1 MDTNTSINGI
11 LYYSGNSL
19 EHLARQ
25 TAKRYLEKQYQHS
38 GLLFFKQLADSVTTA
53 NALYKN
59 SGDTVKT
66 NRRKADGI
74 ITGQVVDKTT
84 SDGIERG
91 NVNNTLA
98 ADFIN
103 AAFESMLAAHRYLSA
118 FAAAENIILT
128 PEQVR
133 LYLIKRGAYA
143 CGQLNRQEFP
153 RHSDDYKQAFVRF
166 TDIDAQTDIS
176 APDTLE
182 NIIDNDTLRRLMLI
196 LNERERLVIVRHY
209 IGGYSYKS
217 IALDNTDIFTNANAV
232 KLIAKRAIDKMRAA
246 AEKNGFNG

>member
-1 MDTNTSINGI
+1 MNTNANINGA
-11 LYYSGNSL
+11 LYYSENSL

-25 TAKRYLEKQYQHS
+25 TARRYLEKQYQHS
-38 GLLFFKQLADSVTTA
+38 GLLFFKQLSDSVTTA

-59 SGDTVKT
+59 GGDTVKT

-74 ITGQVVDKTT
+74 ITGQVVDKAI
-84 SDGIERG
+84 SDDIERG
-91 NVNNTLA
+91 NVDNTLA

-103 AAFESMLAAHRYLSA
+103 AAFESMLAAYRELTA
-118 FAAAENIILT
+118 FAVSENIILT

-143 CGQLNRQEFP
+143 LGRLNQQEFP
-153 RHSDDYKQAFVRF
+153 RHRNGYERAFVRF
-166 TDIDAQTDIS
+166 TDIDEQVNIT

-209 IGGYSYKS
+209 IGGFSYKS
-217 IALDNTDIFTNANAV
+217 IYEDNRDIFATLKAV
-232 KLIAKRAIDKMRAA
+232 SRCAETAIAKMRAA
-246 AEKNGFNG
+246 AEKKRL

>member
-1 MDTNTSINGI
+1 MNTNGI
-11 LYYSGNSL
+11 LYYSENSL

-25 TAKRYLEKQYQHS
+25 TAKRYLTKQYQHS

-59 SGDTVKT
+59 GGDAVKT
-66 NRRKADGI
+66 SRRKADGI
-74 ITGQVVDKTT
+74 ITGQVVDKAT
-84 SDGIERG
+84 SDDIERG
-91 NVNNTLA
+91 NVDNTLA

-103 AAFESMLAAHRYLSA
+103 TAFVAMLAAYRELTA

-128 PEQVR
+128 SEQVR

-143 CGQLNRQEFP
+143 LGRLNQQEFP
-153 RHSDDYKQAFVRF
+153 RHRNGYERAFVRF
-166 TDIDAQTDIS
+166 TDIDEQADIS

-217 IALDNTDIFTNANAV
+217 IADNNTDIFTNANAV
-232 KLIAKRAIDKMRAA
+232 KLIAKRAIDKMKEYAA
-246 AEKNGFNG
+246 KNGFAN